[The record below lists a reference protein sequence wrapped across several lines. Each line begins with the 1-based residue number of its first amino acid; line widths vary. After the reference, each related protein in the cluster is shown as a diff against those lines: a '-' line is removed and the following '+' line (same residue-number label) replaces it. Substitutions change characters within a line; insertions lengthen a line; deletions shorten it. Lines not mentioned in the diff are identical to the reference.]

1 MKERLYCIDSD
12 GCAMDTMTIK
22 HEKCFG
28 PKMVQVFGLGKYEVP
43 VLKRWNEINLYEE
56 TRGVNRFLGLH
67 MMLREVDA
75 TWQKIS
81 GLEVFGAW
89 CQKTKALSESALAE
103 EIMRLEQEKDDKDLS
118 CLKKALLWSKETNLA
133 IDALTAEEKQPFS
146 GVLETLRAM
155 HEVADIAVVSSAN
168 KEAVMEEWERCGL
181 LAYVDY
187 VCAQNIGSK
196 KACIAMLL
204 EKGYDRAK
212 VTMIGD
218 ARGDEEAA
226 IANGVAYYA
235 IRPEHEEECWR
246 TLGTFLLP

>member
-28 PKMVQVFGLGKYEVP
+28 PKVVQVFGLGKYEVP

-67 MMLREVDA
+67 MILKEVDA
-75 TWQKIS
+75 TWQKIP
-81 GLEVFGAW
+81 GLETFGEW

-103 EIMRLEQEKDDKDLS
+103 EIKRLEQGEDGKDLS

-133 IDALTAEEKQPFS
+133 IDALTAEEKQPFA

-168 KEAVMEEWERCGL
+168 KEAVMEEWKRCGL
-181 LAYVDY
+181 LTYVDY
-187 VCAQNIGSK
+187 VCAQNVGSK
-196 KACIAMLL
+196 AACIEILL
-204 EKGYDRAK
+204 QKGYDRDK
-212 VTMIGD
+212 VTMVGD
-218 ARGDEEAA
+218 AKGDEEAA
-226 IANGVAYYA
+226 LANGVSYYA
-235 IRPEHEEECWR
+235 IRPGHEVGSWR